1 MVRAGR
7 RLFGAVVGPLGA
19 THGPCNGHPTR
30 RGPGKGRLWV
40 GGGMGPCVGHVNA
53 AMPTRSGPPRPFIFF
68 YFLAA
73 PRKQEPPRN
82 GIKNRA
88 LLCFEVPVASGPRV
102 PKKEATTGPR
112 HNSSTL
118 PRPRPVGHQ
127 STPWPHQTPTKHP
140 RGPAHHPARLWWPW
154 AASGVAKRVKTG
166 PWGLFN
172 AFRPGWV
179 WPGS

>member
-1 MVRAGR
+1 M
-7 RLFGAVVGPLGA
+7 A
-19 THGPCNGHPTR
+19 TRPR

-53 AMPTRSGPPRPFIFF
+53 AMPTRSGPPRPFVFF
-68 YFLAA
+68 CFLAA
-73 PRKQEPPRN
+73 PEKPEPPRN
-82 GIKNRA
+82 GIKNRS
-88 LLCFEVPVASGPRV
+88 LLCFEVPVASGHGVAPRL
-102 PKKEATTGPR
+102 PQGDHNGPKEATAGPR

-166 PWGLFN
+166 RGEFHAPAGCDLDLQTHGTP
-172 AFRPGWV
+172 R
-179 WPGS
+179 